1 MSLVDCISEYFLIG
15 GKTTRDDIKQWLNDH
30 VIGRLEIERGKGKV
44 RFHFSFPLPFVF
56 LTQRENGHPT
66 GRSRIVP
73 LSRNYIV
80 TDEVISQLES
90 FGKYGEWMAEL
101 RVYKVIFRVDD
112 PPEGI
117 EEALRKIFPP
127 PAGTVPFGRFATTI
141 NLLPV
146 TVENEDSYAYDHFSL
161 YLTSFGGSELPVRY
175 TYIFPSP

>member
-1 MSLVDCISEYFLIG
+1 MSLVDYISEYFLIG
-15 GKTTRDDIKQWLNDH
+15 GKTAGDDIKQWLNDH
-30 VIGRLEIERGKGKV
+30 VIGRLEIERENGKV

-56 LTQRENGHPT
+56 LTQRENGHLT

-73 LSRNYIV
+73 FSRNYIV

-101 RVYKVIFRVDD
+101 RVYKVIFRIDD
-112 PPEGI
+112 SPEGI
-117 EEALRKIFPP
+117 EEMLRKIFPP
-127 PAGTVPFGRFATTI
+127 PTGTVPFERFVTTI
-141 NLLPV
+141 NLLSV

-175 TYIFPSP
+175 TYLPFP